1 MNGNVVVCGL
11 FDVFPFFV
19 LLHFIE
25 GKGEHSVYGKS
36 VGCKFMLE
44 GVVGEEI
51 NCGVCR
57 SRIEKHQTD
66 RTQ

>member
-1 MNGNVVVCGL
+1 
-11 FDVFPFFV
+11 
-19 LLHFIE
+19 LHFIE